1 MEAHGPTML
10 YAKLGRRALGR
21 GAVGRGAVG
30 RRAVGRGALGFGIAG
45 LLGLPAHAATGV
57 RGGTLTAGL
66 PYDKDTLNP
75 YATGFLGDV
84 EATVFEGLLAPNEK
98 LEFVPV
104 LATEVPS
111 TANGGI
117 VLAPD
122 GKTMTITYKLRPG
135 VKWAD
140 GAPFTSADIR
150 FTWEAVKDPAFIG
163 ESKDGTQDVIGID
176 TPDPLT
182 AVIRYNTVT
191 PNFASTLF
199 SVGVFPEHI
208 LHGRSLNTDPWWNA
222 PFGTGPFM
230 VKEFHRGDYV
240 LAERNPNY
248 WRRDASGAQL
258 PYLDRILFKMMP
270 NQNVLVT
277 QLKAGEIK
285 IAYTVPYSAAPELK
299 RMPEMEIIPNPILSW
314 QYVAFNFKGPASLRD
329 VRVRQAIA
337 HAINKSTISRAL
349 GGYPIPLR
357 SVVLPSLWY
366 YDPDSPNY
374 PFDAAAAKALLDQ
387 AGYTPGPDGIRAN
400 GGERL
405 SYRFVCQAGLTADE
419 IAQEVIIAN
428 LKAVG
433 IEAKAD
439 NKTGVAF
446 MEARYKHGYD
456 LLYGRWLTPSTVNYS
471 VFYASKGPNNGMGYS
486 NPELDAVLQKVEH
499 TLDMNARRALFK
511 DFQRIMGT
519 DLPVIP
525 TTSNVNLVAVTKQ
538 LRNFITNPTNRTD
551 FINTSS
557 WYLQS

>member
-1 MEAHGPTML
+1 MDAHGP
-10 YAKLGRRALGR
+10 AIVPAAFGRRSF
-21 GAVGRGAVG
+21 GAGV
-30 RRAVGRGALGFGIAG
+30 AG
-45 LLGLPAHAATGV
+45 LLGLSAWAATARAANAM

-75 YATGFLGDV
+75 YASGFLGDV
-84 EATVFEGLLAPNEK
+84 EATVFEGLLAPNER
-98 LEFVPV
+98 LDFVPV

-111 TANGGI
+111 TTNGGI
-117 VLAPD
+117 VVAPD

-140 GAPFTSADIR
+140 GAPFTSADVR

-163 ESKDGTQDVIGID
+163 ESKDGTQDVVGVD

-182 AVIRYNTVT
+182 AMVRYNTVT

-199 SVGVFPEHI
+199 SVGILPEHV
-208 LHGRSLNTDPWWNA
+208 LRGKSLNSDPWWNA
-222 PFGTGPFM
+222 PFGTGPFV

-248 WRRDASGAQL
+248 WRKDAAGAQL

-270 NQNVLVT
+270 DQTVLVT
-277 QLKAGEIK
+277 QLKAGEIR

-299 RMPEMEIIPNPILSW
+299 RMPGMEIIANPILSW
-314 QYVAFNFKGPASLRD
+314 QYLAFNFKGPASLRD
-329 VRVRQAIA
+329 VRVRQAIS
-337 HAINKSTISRAL
+337 HAINKSTVSRAL

-366 YDPDSPNY
+366 YDPDSPDHPY
-374 PFDAAAAKALLDQ
+374 DVARAKALLDE
-387 AGYTPGPDGIRAN
+387 AGYVPGADGVRAK

-419 IAQEVIIAN
+419 IAQQVMIAN

-433 IEAKAD
+433 IEAQAD

-446 MEARYKHGYD
+446 REARYKNGYD

-471 VFYASKGPNNGMGYS
+471 VFYASHGPNNGMGYS
-486 NPELDAVLQKVEH
+486 SPELDAVLQKVEH
-499 TLDMNARRALFK
+499 TLDMAERKALFK
-511 DFQRIMGT
+511 EFQRIMGT

-525 TTSNVNLVAVTKQ
+525 ITSNVNLVAVTKKLQ
-538 LRNFITNPTNRTD
+538 NFTANPTNRTD

-557 WYLQS
+557 WYLET

>member
-1 MEAHGPTML
+1 MDARSPVTVPL
-10 YAKLGRRALGR
+10 APGRRALGQ
-21 GAVGRGAVG
+21 GL
-30 RRAVGRGALGFGIAG
+30 LGMGLAG
-45 LLGLPAHAATGV
+45 LLGGNRALAAAAV
-57 RGGTLTAGL
+57 RGGTLVAGM

-104 LATEVPS
+104 LAAEVPT

-117 VLAPD
+117 AVAPD

-140 GAPFTSADIR
+140 GAPFTSADVR
-150 FTWEAVKDPAFIG
+150 FTWEAVKDPSFIG
-163 ESKDGTQDVIGID
+163 ESKDGTQDIVGID

-182 AVIRYNTVT
+182 AVVRYNTVT
-191 PNFASTLF
+191 PNFAATLF

-208 LHGRSLNTDPWWNA
+208 LKGKNLNTDPWWNA
-222 PFGTGPFM
+222 PFGTGPFV
-230 VKEFHRGDYV
+230 VKEFRRGDYV

-248 WRRDASGAQL
+248 WRRDEAGAAL
-258 PYLDRILFKMMP
+258 PFLDRIIFKMMP
-270 NQNVLVT
+270 DQNVLVT
-277 QLKAGEIK
+277 QLRAGEIR
-285 IAYTVPYSAAPELK
+285 IAYTVPYSAAPELR
-299 RMPEMEIIPNPILSW
+299 RMPDMDVIENPILSW

-329 VRVRQAIA
+329 VRVRTAMA
-337 HAINKSTISRAL
+337 HAINKNTISRAL
-349 GGYPIPLR
+349 GGFPIPLR

-366 YDPDSPNY
+366 YDKDGPDQA
-374 PFDAAAAKALLDQ
+374 FDAAKARALLDE
-387 AGYTPGPDGIRAN
+387 AGYKPGPDGVRAK
-400 GGERL
+400 GEERL
-405 SYRFVCQAGLTADE
+405 SYRFVCQAGLSADE
-419 IAQEVIIAN
+419 TAQQVIIAN

-446 MEARYKHGYD
+446 REARYKGGYD

-486 NPELDAVLQKVEH
+486 NPELDDVLFRVEH
-499 TLDMNARRALFK
+499 SLDMDERRELFRK
-511 DFQRIMGT
+511 LQHIMGT

-525 TTSNVNLVAVTKQ
+525 TTSNVNLVAVTKK
-538 LRNFITNPTNRTD
+538 LANFAANPTNRTN

-557 WYLQS
+557 WYLQP